1 MTLRC
6 AVLDDYQN
14 VATRLADW
22 SNLGDAVEVTVFDRY
37 MADSPDLAATLQPF
51 DIICIMRERTPF
63 RRDLLEKLPNLKLL
77 VTTGLRNAAI
87 DLAAAKERGVTVCGT
102 DSLGHP
108 TAELTIGLMLALAR
122 HIPAETRRLGEDGQW
137 QSTLG
142 IDLKGRTLGIIGLGK
157 LGSRVARV
165 AQALEMKVLA
175 WSQNLTPEA
184 CAKAGVTYAAKED
197 LFRQADFV
205 TTHLVLSDRSRGIVG
220 PAEIALMKP
229 TAFLINTSRG
239 EIVDQP
245 ALIAALR
252 DGRIAGAA
260 VDVYDQ
266 EPLPQGHPL
275 FGVPNLLMSPHLG
288 YVTEDNYRVFY
299 SQTVEAIAAWM
310 AGTPVRL
317 LG

>member
-1 MTLRC
+1 MSFRC
-6 AVLDDYQN
+6 AVLDDYQK
-14 VATRLADW
+14 VSTKLADW
-22 SNLGDAVEVTVFDRY
+22 SVLGDAVEVTVFDRY
-37 MADSPDLAATLQPF
+37 MADSPDLAETLKPF

-87 DLAAAKERGVTVCGT
+87 DLTAAKERGIAVCGT

-122 HIPAETRRLGEDGQW
+122 HIPAETRRLGEEGQW
-137 QSTLG
+137 QRTLG
-142 IDLKGRTLGIIGLGK
+142 VDLKGRTLGIIGLGK

-165 AQALEMKVLA
+165 AQALEMTVLA
-175 WSQNLTPEA
+175 WSQNLTPER
-184 CAKAGVTYAAKED
+184 CAEAGVTYAAKEE

-205 TTHLVLSDRSRGIVG
+205 SAHLVLSDRSRGIVG
-220 PAEIALMKP
+220 PAEISLMKP

-239 EIVDQP
+239 EIVDQD

-252 DGRIAGAA
+252 EGRIAGAA
-260 VDVYDQ
+260 VDVYDR

-299 SQTVEAIAAWM
+299 SQIVEDIAAWID
-310 AGTPVRL
+310 GKPVRL